1 MRIDPLQQHIRPGYS
16 VEYENKKIHFELKY
30 SSRKT
35 LGITVHP
42 DLSVS
47 VTAPMG
53 TDIETVK
60 RLVRKRAPWILKQQF
75 FFSHSLPPVPPKRY
89 ISGEIFRYMGRRYRL
104 KVTEGLK
111 NQVKLKSG
119 YIWVELKGQP
129 DRKQVKLL
137 MKKWY
142 KERAVIKFDEKL
154 AQCYKYSSKYGIPFP
169 KMRIRTMKKRWGSC
183 SSRGSINLNPALIRA
198 PSLCIEYVITHELCH
213 LIYHDHSPA
222 FYALLNKVMP
232 DWKRRKE
239 QLDSI
244 SREILADDDTL
255 DE

>member
-1 MRIDPLQQHIRPGYS
+1 LRIESLQKRISPGYS
-16 VEYENKKIHFELKY
+16 VEYENKKIHFELNY

-47 VTAPMG
+47 ITAPLG

-60 RLVRKRAPWILKQQF
+60 KLVRKRAPWILKQQL
-75 FFSHSLPPVPPKRY
+75 FFSCSLPPVPPKQY

-104 KVTEGLK
+104 KVREGLK

-119 YIWVELKGQP
+119 CIWVEVENRGNG
-129 DRKQVKLL
+129 KQVKHL
-137 MKKWY
+137 MEKWY
-142 KERAVIKFDEKL
+142 RERAVLKFGEKL
-154 AQCYKYSSKYGIPFP
+154 AQCYAGLKKYGIAFP
-169 KMRIRTMKKRWGSC
+169 KMRIRTMRKRWGSC

-198 PSLCIEYVITHELCH
+198 PSACIEYVITHELCH

-232 DWKRRKE
+232 DWKTRKE

-244 SREILADDDTL
+244 SREILSDN
-255 DE
+255 E